1 MPTVTMLQQS
11 TTGPLWRVLSPQS
24 LLYRGPADS
33 ERGSLC
39 RSRALGPVTFQ
50 SGCSA
55 LAIPHFTP
63 QLQKTRE
70 LPQPT
75 AQPGCGLDV
84 FLGKGETERQKDR
97 KRERAGGIVSV
108 LAWDRCPHTSTTSFR
123 VIDYFYSFD
132 RCEQLDKALM

>member
-1 MPTVTMLQQS
+1 VPTVTMLQQS

-39 RSRALGPVTFQ
+39 RSRALGPVTFS
-50 SGCSA
+50 SGCSV

-63 QLQKTRE
+63 QLRKIRE
-70 LPQPT
+70 LAQPT

-84 FLGKGETERQKDR
+84 FLERGETDRETERQKER
-97 KRERAGGIVSV
+97 KRERVALFQSWPGTD
-108 LAWDRCPHTSTTSFR
+108 AHTHPQPLSES
-123 VIDYFYSFD
+123 
-132 RCEQLDKALM
+132 